1 MRAMKQ
7 KRADIWNILFL
18 GYNSALQMSLRNI

>member
-7 KRADIWNILFL
+7 KRKHLTNAPCC
-18 GYNSALQMSLRNI
+18 